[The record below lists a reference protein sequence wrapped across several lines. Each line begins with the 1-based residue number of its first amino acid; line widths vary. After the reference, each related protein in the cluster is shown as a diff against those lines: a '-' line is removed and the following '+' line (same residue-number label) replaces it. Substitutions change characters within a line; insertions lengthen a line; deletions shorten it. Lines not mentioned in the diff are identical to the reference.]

1 MIKTLMIR
9 IREFIT
15 RGVTVSFGTNM
26 TMDKESSDGNSMV
39 KTKLELATAMERFH
53 TRKFG
58 AKPEKRGAL
67 NVNNSGAAKKQKN
80 PNQIW
85 HAGSVKGDGQ
95 G

>member
-1 MIKTLMIR
+1 
-9 IREFIT
+9 
-15 RGVTVSFGTNM
+15 
-26 TMDKESSDGNSMV
+26 MV
-39 KTKLELATAMERFH
+39 KNKLELATAMERFH